1 MLRTATDARIARS
14 VYDHVIPVVS
24 WRLFFLLVAHC
35 GYHAVYGEGAEEKLH
50 VRLSRAPVADAA
62 AADEVVSGAR
72 EQLARE
78 GALASGDGFPRL
90 EIEVVRIDETSAG
103 VLSDGTQPH
112 ASGTWRAVVARAWI
126 VEREGADRTR
136 DTGDVQTEDLAA
148 VQGTAVADQLAA
160 TDGARALARRLGR
173 RIALR
178 VLGHPTSSDG
188 LGRQPAP
195 LPQP

>member
-1 MLRTATDARIARS
+1 MKLRVLLAAW
-14 VYDHVIPVVS
+14 VVG
-24 WRLFFLLVAHC
+24 C
-35 GYHAVYGEGAEEKLH
+35 GYHAVYGGNVEEKLH
-50 VRLSRAPVADAA
+50 VHLARAPVADAA

-90 EIEVVRIDETSAG
+90 EIEVTRIDETSAG

-112 ASGTWRAVVARAWI
+112 ASGTYRAVIARAWI
-126 VEREGADRTR
+126 VTREGADRTR
-136 DTGDVQTEDLAA
+136 DTGDLRTEDLAA
-148 VQGTAVADQLAA
+148 AQTSAVADELAA
-160 TDGARALARRLGR
+160 MDGARAVARRLGR

-178 VLGHPTSSDG
+178 ALGHPTSSDG
-188 LGRQPAP
+188 LGREPAP